1 MMRILYNPGI
11 RIRMGLIGSNLLGD
25 RVRCLI
31 VFRSVDEQDR
41 ERIIVLL
48 HLIVRDLIQA
58 CAVKHREEQLQNLQG
73 RMTREIDLVV
83 NIMVK
88 RVRLQ

>member
-11 RIRMGLIGSNLLGD
+11 RIRMGLVGSNLLGD
-25 RVRCLI
+25 RVRCLV
-31 VFRSVDEQDR
+31 VFRSVDEQGR

-48 HLIVRDLIQA
+48 HLIVWDLIQA
-58 CAVKHREEQLQNLQG
+58 GTIEHREELQNLQG
-73 RMTREIDLVV
+73 RMTRKIDLVV
-83 NIMVK
+83 NVVVK